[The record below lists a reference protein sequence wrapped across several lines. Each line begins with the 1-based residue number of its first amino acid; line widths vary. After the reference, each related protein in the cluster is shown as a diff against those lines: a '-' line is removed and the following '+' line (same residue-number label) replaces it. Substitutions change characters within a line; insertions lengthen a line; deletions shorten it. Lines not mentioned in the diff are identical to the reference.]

1 MSHTAE
7 RIQQGNFIYM
17 LIGLLVLLVLAPA
30 LTKYFPDGTGLS
42 IQLTFMSIML
52 IGVWSLQGNKR
63 WFSLGV
69 FLAVSGVALSA
80 INFFIQSQNIHL
92 LSLCVVLIFCILSVI
107 TAMRQILFSGRIT
120 TNKLIGSVC
129 IYLLLGVIWAL
140 LYSFIALL
148 TVDAFNGMPIQLGH
162 QVIWEY
168 IYFSFVTLST
178 LGYGD
183 ISPASE
189 IARSLVY
196 LEAICGQFYIAI
208 LVASL
213 VGAHMSEQA
222 ENKG

>member
-1 MSHTAE
+1 MPVE
-7 RIQQGNFIYM
+7 
-17 LIGLLVLLVLAPA
+17 
-30 LTKYFPDGTGLS
+30 
-42 IQLTFMSIML
+42 
-52 IGVWSLQGNKR
+52 
-63 WFSLGV
+63 LG
-69 FLAVSGVALSA
+69 S
-80 INFFIQSQNIHL
+80 
-92 LSLCVVLIFCILSVI
+92 
-107 TAMRQILFSGRIT
+107 
-120 TNKLIGSVC
+120 
-129 IYLLLGVIWAL
+129 
-140 LYSFIALL
+140 
-148 TVDAFNGMPIQLGH
+148 